1 MTKRKRI
8 GILTSG
14 GDCPGL
20 NAVIRAVVNYATCEY
35 NWEVRGIPYATQGLI
50 ERKSVVL
57 NRYGLERHGI
67 DPLLSMGGTILG
79 SINKGD
85 TEAQADEVISGYHD
99 LELDA
104 LIAIGGDGS
113 LAILHK
119 LAKKGNMNLVG
130 VPKTIDNDVACTE
143 LSVGFNSA
151 VSTILDS
158 LDRLSCTA
166 ASHDRVMVVEV
177 MGRTT
182 GHLAL
187 HSGIVGGAD
196 AILIPEIRYSVSG
209 LCKRIQQLRNL
220 WERKFA
226 IVVVAEGAKTTSGE
240 SRSYKDALGEVRLR
254 GIGEY
259 VATEIETTLGVE
271 SRATVLGHVQRGGA
285 PSSQDRLLATAFG
298 KTAVDV
304 IAAEDYGKM
313 VAWSN
318 HQVVTVSLEKV
329 FQNSPRL
336 LDPNGFWIETAR
348 ALGVYLGEE
357 SEIHSTCSTSQNG
370 HQDNVNIETP
380 ETILN

>member
-1 MTKRKRI
+1 MNKRKRI

-20 NAVIRAVVNYATCEY
+20 NAVIRAVVNHATSEY

-57 NRYGLERHGI
+57 NSYGLERHGT

-85 TEAQADEVISGYHD
+85 TEGRTDDVIQGYYD
-99 LELDA
+99 LGLDA

-113 LAILHK
+113 LAILQK
-119 LAKKGNMNLVG
+119 LAQKGNWNLVG
-130 VPKTIDNDVACTE
+130 VPKTIDNDVAHTE

-151 VSTILDS
+151 VSTILDC
-158 LDRLSCTA
+158 LDRLSYTA

-196 AILIPEIRYSVSG
+196 AILIPEIPYSIKT
-209 LCKRIQQLRNL
+209 LCKRIRELRNL
-220 WERKFA
+220 YGRKFA
-226 IVVVAEGAKTTSGE
+226 IVVVAEGAKTADGE
-240 SRSYKDALGEVRLR
+240 SRYYKDALGEVRLR

-259 VATEIETTLGVE
+259 ISTEIEQNLGVE
-271 SRATVLGHVQRGGA
+271 ARVTVLGHVQRGGA
-285 PSSQDRLLATAFG
+285 PSALDRLVGTAFG
-298 KTAVDV
+298 KVAVDL
-304 IAAEDYGKM
+304 IAEEKYGQM
-313 VAWSN
+313 VAWHNN
-318 HQVVTVSLEKV
+318 HVTTVPLDQV
-329 FQNSPRL
+329 FADSPRL
-336 LDPNGFWIETAR
+336 LNPNGFWVATAR
-348 ALGVYLGEE
+348 SLGIYVGEE
-357 SEIHSTCSTSQNG
+357 LDCNDGSPAHANLNGSKPSELEVISQTN
-370 HQDNVNIETP
+370 
-380 ETILN
+380 